1 VRLNLRGAPVW
12 PAIEVV
18 IATVV
23 GAVLVAPRLF
33 GVGPSAIHDL
43 SVLAPTITVCD
54 RQYHGG
60 ASLLSRAEIQAL
72 GIEPVLVDPAPLA
85 RCAGHDAGAR
95 PCTRDPNAGACSTVV
110 FVRVAEDAY
119 AEYALVGGP

>member
-1 VRLNLRGAPVW
+1 VRLNLRRPRVW
-12 PAIEVV
+12 PAVAAVAAIVV
-18 IATVV
+18 A
-23 GAVLVAPRLF
+23 GALTAPRLF
-33 GVGPSAIHDL
+33 GVGPTAVHDL

-54 RQYHGG
+54 RQYRGG
-60 ASLLSRAEIQAL
+60 ATLLTRADIQGL

-85 RCAGHDAGAR
+85 RCPGHDPGAR

-110 FVRVAEDAY
+110 FVRVADDAY